1 MKKQIIVSLAMAAVA
16 VAVSGCASVQRAA
29 PTAPGQV
36 NINLEKGDYTMLGSV
51 KGSST
56 VVSYCGGVVQVV
68 DGDKVRV
75 LGLRNFE
82 DQYSFQT
89 KQTATGNTDLSGM
102 LYDLMKPIAVEDR
115 AYYKALAATP
125 DADVVIPKALTK
137 QKSGIPFICEEETA
151 TFTGKAVKY
160 RSE

>member
-1 MKKQIIVSLAMAAVA
+1 MRNRIVSSLAMTAVA
-16 VAVSGCASVQRAA
+16 IAVSGCSSVQRAT
-29 PTAPGQV
+29 PTAPGLV

-56 VVSYCGGVVQVV
+56 VVSYFFGVVQVI

-89 KQTATGNTDLSGM
+89 QPTGNNGLGGM
-102 LYDLMKPIAVEDR
+102 FYDLMKPIAVEDR

-125 DADVVIPKALTK
+125 DADAVIPKAFTK
-137 QKSGIPFICEEETA
+137 QKSGIPFICEEEEA
-151 TFTGKAVKY
+151 TFTGKALKY
-160 RSE
+160 KSE